1 MKGFWWKA
9 LLAAMLAFPATA
21 RAQIYGQFTGA
32 ETIPSGG
39 HVFGAYVHA
48 SENLFGLISQLRLSF
63 YPNVDFGFQGG
74 LNRIDVGSDDQTTL
88 RIGGDL
94 KFLIAKGGVLDL
106 SAGGALGVE
115 TGDGISILTIGPSV
129 VVSRTFAM
137 GNGGG
142 ITPYG
147 SMGMFFSNVDID
159 DFEDSDFAIPFRLGS
174 EFKLSPEIKLVGE
187 IQLRAGDEINDD
199 FSFVTGVNLP
209 F

>member
-1 MKGFWWKA
+1 MTGFLCKA
-9 LLAAMLAFPATA
+9 LLAVLLTYPATA
-21 RAQIYGQFTGA
+21 RAQIFGQFTGA
-32 ETIPSGG
+32 ETVPTGG

-48 SENLFGLISQLRLSF
+48 SENLFGLVSQLRLSF

-74 LNRIDVGSDDQTTL
+74 LSRLEIGTDDQTTL

-94 KFLIAKGGVLDL
+94 KFVIAKGGLFDI

-115 TGDGISILTIGPSV
+115 TGDGISILTLGPSV
-129 VVSRTFAM
+129 VASKTFPM
-137 GNGGG
+137 GSGG

-147 SMGMFFSNVDID
+147 GAGIFFSNEDIGD
-159 DFEDSDFAIPFRLGS
+159 DEDSDFAVPFRFGS

-187 IQLRAGDEINDD
+187 IQLRAGNETNDD